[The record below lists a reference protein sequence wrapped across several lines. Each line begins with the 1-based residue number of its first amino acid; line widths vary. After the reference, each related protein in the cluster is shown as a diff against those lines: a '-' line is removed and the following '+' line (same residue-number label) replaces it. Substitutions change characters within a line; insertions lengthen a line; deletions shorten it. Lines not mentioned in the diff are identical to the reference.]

1 LISALLGAY
10 GTKASVTDVVTTAT
24 KLNFPAKF
32 GNGLRKVSHRF
43 FFLFEQVEYKA
54 QGCFSANAGKFG
66 KGSDSVFQ

>member
-1 LISALLGAY
+1 
-10 GTKASVTDVVTTAT
+10 VTTAT